1 MVALSVSTSQST
13 SSDFTASPT
22 FLFHETIFPSVI
34 VSLKSGILIS
44 LAPAGNSTFAVLV
57 LLVSVFGAV
66 SLVIVAA
73 DAAVFSKRL
82 L

>member
-1 MVALSVSTSQST
+1 
-13 SSDFTASPT
+13 
-22 FLFHETIFPSVI
+22 
-34 VSLKSGILIS
+34 